1 MKNLSS
7 NVVGIICLPGWD
19 RLTDLPKSGDTPG
32 LTGLSRLVE
41 GFLIKWRI
49 STVILP
55 IWMISFHLAS
65 WWLIDLYIKIGFSVR
80 LFQSLNHQEVNL
92 KVWLLFKSSYHI
104 LPNHST
110 STTLLFCN
118 PLKDVRLVVR
128 QNDNLVKCLP
138 CSAKL
143 HARDTWPIFHA
154 LTILEFMSRFGRPK

>member
-55 IWMISFHLAS
+55 IWMISFHLTS

-92 KVWLLFKSSYHI
+92 KIAAFNQDNHPFNLHPEKVAEKWFEGYPVKSTQIFMGCHLIFFSYH
-104 LPNHST
+104 LPGSLDLICIH
-110 STTLLFCN
+110 
-118 PLKDVRLVVR
+118 K
-128 QNDNLVKCLP
+128 
-138 CSAKL
+138 
-143 HARDTWPIFHA
+143 IF
-154 LTILEFMSRFGRPK
+154 SRFLNKWKTH